1 MWALRIE
8 RFAVCKTIQL
18 KGTGTR
24 MMKEVETYARATGL
38 RFLILETLFE
48 SRDFYFKTGFSKLFD
63 EPLSADVEHREAIL
77 ILYKDLEYS
86 GKIEEAYPDDD

>member
-1 MWALRIE
+1 
-8 RFAVCKTIQL
+8 
-18 KGTGTR
+18 
-24 MMKEVETYARATGL
+24 MKEVETYARATGL